1 VLVATLSHFPKLKT
15 ELGLLRSGHN
25 AKLVEDEVDALWAW
39 VNAASDSLA
48 LNIPSTI
55 AHGSPNDMG
64 E

>member
-1 VLVATLSHFPKLKT
+1 VLVATLSHFPKLKI
-15 ELGLLRSGHN
+15 ELGLLRSGRN
-25 AKLVEDEVDALWAW
+25 AKLIEDEADALWAW

-55 AHGSPNDMG
+55 AHGSPDDVR